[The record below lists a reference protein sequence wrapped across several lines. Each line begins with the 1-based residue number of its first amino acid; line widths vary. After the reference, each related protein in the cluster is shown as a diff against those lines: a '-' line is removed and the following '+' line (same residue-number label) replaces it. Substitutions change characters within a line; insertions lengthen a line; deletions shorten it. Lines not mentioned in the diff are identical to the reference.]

1 MAMLQ
6 AVLDTIP
13 HRPPFLFLDRI
24 DEIRAD
30 GATCSRTFRADEPF
44 YSGHYPGNPI
54 TPGVLLCESV
64 FQAGAIFLTKKLQSA
79 GGAPAGK
86 TPVLCRIEEAKFK
99 GMVQPGDTVMGS
111 LPVNLAAQVCA
122 KGAAYWHLSVVLP
135 LERRGQE
142 LSADELERLGAHLQL
157 FHIVLKSE
165 AS

>member
-1 MAMLQ
+1 MSLVRPSGDKNAPMLQ

-24 DEIRAD
+24 DEVRAD
-30 GATCSRTFRADEPF
+30 GATCTRTFRADEPF

-64 FQAGAIFLTKKLQSA
+64 FQAGAVYLTKKLQSE

-99 GMVQPGDTVMGS
+99 GMVKPGDTVSIEVKHVETLQQFHFLTGTVRRDGKAV
-111 LPVNLAAQVCA
+111 LTIRFALALVDQPA
-122 KGAAYWHLSVVLP
+122 
-135 LERRGQE
+135 
-142 LSADELERLGAHLQL
+142 
-157 FHIVLKSE
+157 
-165 AS
+165 